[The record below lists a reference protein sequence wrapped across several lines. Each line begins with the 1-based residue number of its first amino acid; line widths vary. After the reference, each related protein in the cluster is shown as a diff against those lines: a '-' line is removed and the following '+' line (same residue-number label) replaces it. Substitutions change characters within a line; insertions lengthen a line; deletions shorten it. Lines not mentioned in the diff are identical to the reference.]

1 MLNKVAEHVDIFPVE
16 LKLDYK
22 PKRVDYR
29 ALREGRTI
37 ELMNFF
43 HFDGSEMTLRH
54 IEMFGVRAMQ
64 VQGWMSQSHLSHLQ
78 ETGWGPMLE
87 KLNDL
92 WSPDVKAHQLAEVI
106 TGVEPIRSF
115 VNVGSGVADLVLL
128 PIAQYKKDG
137 RIMRGLQKGAT
148 SFVKTTAL
156 EALTIGARLANGT
169 QIILEQ
175 AEGFLGNSP
184 SPSAQAELENSL
196 LRWESVGTIGDD
208 DDDEDFEREY
218 GFAGEDVENMTM
230 SIADLSRY
238 AHQPTNVQEGLR
250 SAYKS
255 LGKNLGE
262 AAQTILAVPIEV
274 YERSGTE
281 VRKSHNELFSVGQ
294 FHGNNRAP

>member
-1 MLNKVAEHVDIFPVE
+1 
-16 LKLDYK
+16 
-22 PKRVDYR
+22 
-29 ALREGRTI
+29 
-37 ELMNFF
+37 MNFF

-54 IEMFGVRAMQ
+54 IEMFGVCAIQ
-64 VQGWMSQSHLSHLQ
+64 VQGWTSQSHLSYLQ

-175 AEGFLGNSP
+175 AEGFLGNNP

-196 LRWESVGTIGDD
+196 LRWESVGTVGEDD
-208 DDDEDFEREY
+208 DDDEYYEREY
-218 GFAGEDVENMTM
+218 GIAGEDVEDMTM

-281 VRKSHNELFSVGQ
+281 VRKCNK
-294 FHGNNRAP
+294 

>member
-1 MLNKVAEHVDIFPVE
+1 
-16 LKLDYK
+16 
-22 PKRVDYR
+22 
-29 ALREGRTI
+29 
-37 ELMNFF
+37 
-43 HFDGSEMTLRH
+43 
-54 IEMFGVRAMQ
+54 
-64 VQGWMSQSHLSHLQ
+64 
-78 ETGWGPMLE
+78 MLE

-106 TGVEPIRSF
+106 SGVEPIRSF

-128 PIAQYKKDG
+128 PIAQYQKDG

-175 AEGFLGNSP
+175 AESFLGGGP

-196 LRWESVGTIGDD
+196 LRWESVGIVGEGDD
-208 DDDEDFEREY
+208 DDDGYEGEY
-218 GFAGEDVENMTM
+218 GFAGEDIDMTM

-238 AHQPTNVQEGLR
+238 AHQPTDVREGLR

-281 VRKSHNELFSVGQ
+281 VRKYNKQCLIRSCAQ
-294 FHGNNRAP
+294 FMLLIGPREGGYTSFASGRSQTNDRSERGCE

>member
-1 MLNKVAEHVDIFPVE
+1 M
-16 LKLDYK
+16 
-22 PKRVDYR
+22 
-29 ALREGRTI
+29 
-37 ELMNFF
+37 
-43 HFDGSEMTLRH
+43 
-54 IEMFGVRAMQ
+54 
-64 VQGWMSQSHLSHLQ
+64 LQ

-106 TGVEPIRSF
+106 SGIEPIRSF

-137 RIMRGLQKGAT
+137 RVMRGIQKGAT
-148 SFVKTTAL
+148 SFVKTTAI

-169 QIILEQ
+169 QVILEQ
-175 AEGFLGNSP
+175 AEGILGGGP
-184 SPSAQAELENSL
+184 SPSAQAELESSL
-196 LRWESVGTIGDD
+196 LRWESIGVVGEEDGDD
-208 DDDEDFEREY
+208 DDDDEREY
-218 GFAGEDVENMTM
+218 GLGGDDMDNMTM

-238 AHQPTNVQEGLR
+238 AHQPTNVKEGLQ

-281 VRKSHNELFSVGQ
+281 VCLCVV
-294 FHGNNRAP
+294 A

>member
-1 MLNKVAEHVDIFPVE
+1 
-16 LKLDYK
+16 
-22 PKRVDYR
+22 
-29 ALREGRTI
+29 
-37 ELMNFF
+37 MNFF

-54 IEMFGVRAMQ
+54 IEMFG
-64 VQGWMSQSHLSHLQ
+64 

-115 VNVGSGVADLVLL
+115 VNVGSGMADLVLL

-175 AEGFLGNSP
+175 AEGFFGNSP

-196 LRWESVGTIGDD
+196 LRWESVGTVGE
-208 DDDEDFEREY
+208 DEDEDEDYEREY

-281 VRKSHNELFSVGQ
+281 GPVRAVIRALPVAVLRPMIGASEAASKTLLGLRGTLDPNVR
-294 FHGNNRAP
+294 GNIEEKYKKINL